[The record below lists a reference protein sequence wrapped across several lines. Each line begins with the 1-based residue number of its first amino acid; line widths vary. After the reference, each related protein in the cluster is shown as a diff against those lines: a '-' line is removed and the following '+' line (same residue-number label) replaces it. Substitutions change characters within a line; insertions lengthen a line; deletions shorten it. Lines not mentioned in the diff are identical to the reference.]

1 MSKPERW
8 TVGFRSAKYT
18 DDPHEVYPVVSV
30 PGGDW
35 RPGTD
40 HEYVRSG
47 EQEQD
52 ARLMASAPDLLAAL
66 ESIKDLAGGDWSDEY
81 RSESMAD
88 AMADIARTAIAKAT
102 SDTHIVDYSH
112 LEGGA
117 K

>member
-1 MSKPERW
+1 VSKPERW

-52 ARLMASAPDLLAAL
+52 ARLMASAPDLLDAL
-66 ESIKDLAGGDWSDEY
+66 QGLVGAFNADLHELMIAKL
-81 RSESMAD
+81 A
-88 AMADIARTAIAKAT
+88 AMAAITRAT
-102 SDTHIVDYSH
+102 
-112 LEGGA
+112 GGG

>member
-1 MSKPERW
+1 MSTPERW

-47 EQEQD
+47 EQEED
-52 ARLMASAPDLLAAL
+52 ARLMASAPDLLDALQGLVAAFDA
-66 ESIKDLAGGDWSDEY
+66 DLHDLMLAKL
-81 RSESMAD
+81 A
-88 AMADIARTAIAKAT
+88 AKAAIT
-102 SDTHIVDYSH
+102 QAT
-112 LEGGA
+112 GGA

>member
-52 ARLMASAPDLLAAL
+52 ARLMAAAPDLLAAL
-66 ESIKDLAGGDWSDEY
+66 KGMLDNTHQCGWDCDGHEPCPIGEQ
-81 RSESMAD
+81 
-88 AMADIARTAIAKAT
+88 AREAIAKA
-102 SDTHIVDYSH
+102 
-112 LEGGA
+112 GGA